1 MARHLLARAFGV
13 ESNGATYCALCGDA
27 PYASAGSTARVLGD
41 GFADQGALED
51 PQAADVCVGCQR
63 LLAGR
68 PGDDPPP
75 LRTYSFAVIGDRFVA
90 LADRAALWSLLVQP
104 PADLQLL
111 SWTRTRKRHHWL
123 WAEPA
128 DADGLVIGSDQ
139 GPIRYCWAREAPF
152 RDALVTLRRAC
163 TIDEVQSGHYRAP
176 SILALGASAW
186 REAEAIVE
194 PRRGDRVMALLL
206 AHLPAAPH
214 EPRHPAPEIP
224 MLSETDE
231 QAVTLL
237 QLLAHGSAAR
247 VHDGLNFWNA
257 FYRRRVVR
265 HMHRDLQTFT
275 SRMLDD
281 LRVEPLGEA
290 AQQVTQHVA
299 IIDDDAAARIMAAIR
314 AQSTLLIALA
324 FDAQKRAK
332 IAKAAQQSLPSVEAS
347 MRTPRTRR
355 TRSVSAY

>member
-1 MARHLLARAFGV
+1 M
-13 ESNGATYCALCGDA
+13 
-27 PYASAGSTARVLGD
+27 ARVLGD
-41 GFADQGALED
+41 SFADQGALED

-75 LRTYSFAVIGDRFVA
+75 LRTYSFAVIGDRFIA
-90 LADRAALWSLLVQP
+90 LPERAALWALLVDP
-104 PADLQLL
+104 PVDLQLL

-128 DADGLVIGSDQ
+128 DADGIMVGSDQ
-139 GPIRYCWAREAPF
+139 GPIRYRWAREEPL
-152 RDALVTLRRAC
+152 RDALVTLRRYC
-163 TIDEVQSGHYRAP
+163 TLDEVQSGHYRAP
-176 SILALGASAW
+176 SILALGATCW

-194 PRRGDRVMALLL
+194 PRRGDRAMALLL
-206 AHLPAAPH
+206 AHIPAADAEARRPT
-214 EPRHPAPEIP
+214 PEVP

-247 VHDGLNFWNA
+247 IHDGLAFWNH
-257 FYRRRVVR
+257 FYRRRVIR
-265 HMHRDLQTFT
+265 HMHRDLQTFA

-290 AQQVTQHVA
+290 AQQVTRHVA
-299 IIDDDAAARIMAAIR
+299 VIDDEAARAIMAVIR

-332 IAKAAQQSLPSVEAS
+332 LAKAQQQQSLIDTEAPTRS
-347 MRTPRTRR
+347 PRARR
-355 TRSVSAY
+355 VRSVSAY